1 MKHTIRATAAAVLAT
16 LPLLA
21 AAQAKPEPE
30 FTFTGNFQLSS
41 EYIYR
46 GIAQTN
52 RKPAVSGGFDFA
64 HKSGFYLGNWNSSI
78 SWLSDANAG
87 LSAPIEMD
95 FYGGFKFSPVDDL
108 TLDLGF
114 LRYEYPTKG
123 VSLAVKP
130 DTTEIYLGA
139 SYGPVTFKYS
149 RSTTALFGTAASKGS
164 TYLDLTGNFELA
176 KGLVLTPHIGK
187 QTVKTGGATALCA
200 DNSKDYT
207 YTDYSVKLAYDLDGW
222 IVSGMYVDTNAKK
235 ACYTGVV
242 GGTDL
247 GAGRLVVSIGKSF

>member
-1 MKHTIRATAAAVLAT
+1 MKYTIRATAAAVLAT

-41 EYIYR
+41 EYLYR

-52 RKPAVSGGFDFA
+52 NKPAVSGGFDFA

-87 LSAPIEMD
+87 YSAPIEMD
-95 FYGGFKFSPVDDL
+95 FYGGFKFSPIDDL

-114 LRYEYPTKG
+114 LRYQYPSKG
-123 VSLAVKP
+123 AKPAVKP
-130 DTTEIYLGA
+130 DTTEVYLGV
-139 SYGPVTFKYS
+139 SFGPATFKYS
-149 RSTTALFGTAASKGS
+149 HSTSTLFGFANSKGS
-164 TYLDLTGNFELA
+164 TYLDLTANFEVA
-176 KGLVLTPHIGK
+176 KGLTLTPHIGK
-187 QTVKTGGATALCA
+187 QTVDG
-200 DNSKDYT
+200 NSDCT
-207 YTDYSVKLAYDLDGW
+207 YTDYSLKAAYDLSGW

-235 ACYTGVV
+235 ACYTGPV